1 MPDICTHEM
10 ANGKKCGQ
18 PTNPICPYCR
28 DHVDEHMVADRR
40 RDMIATAERLNR
52 YADGCLASK
61 LKMAP
66 EELEFVLAL
75 RGAGGMFLGRV
86 NNA

>member
-10 ANGKKCGQ
+10 PGGKKCGK
-18 PTNPICPYCR
+18 PTNLICPYCR
-28 DHVDEHMVADRR
+28 DHADEHIVADRR
-40 RDMIATAERLNR
+40 RNMIAEAERINR

-75 RGAGGMFLGRV
+75 RNAGGTLLARV
-86 NNA
+86 NNV